1 MSARERDIFACLVDT
16 VVAPAPPLP
25 PVRETDAV
33 DAFDRWLAAAPRLNR
48 AGLRAALLALGA
60 MRLRRHT
67 ATGRLQLLRRLPRE
81 LVEPL
86 RAAAAMSYYGDAAV
100 ARLLGYDPEAAR

>member
-1 MSARERDIFACLVDT
+1 MSRRERDIFTCLVDT

-33 DAFDRWLAAAPRLNR
+33 AGFERWLAAGPRANR
-48 AGLRAALLALGA
+48 VAIRGLLLALGA
-60 MRLRRHT
+60 ARLRRRT
-67 ATGRLQLLRRLPRE
+67 APERIAILRRAPRE

-86 RAAAAMSYYGDAAV
+86 RAIAAMSYYGDARV
-100 ARLLGYDPEAAR
+100 LRVVSR